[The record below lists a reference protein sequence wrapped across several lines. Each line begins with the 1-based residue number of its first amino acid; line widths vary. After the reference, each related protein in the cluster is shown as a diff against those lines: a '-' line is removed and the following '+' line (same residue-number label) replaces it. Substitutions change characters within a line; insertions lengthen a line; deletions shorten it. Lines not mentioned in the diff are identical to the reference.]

1 MMARPIIIGA
11 TACLLAL
18 GCTEPPE
25 KEAHKQPGKDKP
37 RIARLDDAPAPARR
51 ISVAPDQLPADQ
63 FDGRRITSLLNVP
76 KRMNYGDFVWDDQNV
91 PAGDL
96 WIRVDL
102 AAQIISVFRGGEEIG
117 TAVIMYGGE
126 GKPTPIG
133 QFKVLW
139 RGEKHRSSLYDAG
152 MPYTLRLTGDG
163 IAIHGASVEERTATN
178 GCVSVPFEFARLLF
192 DQARVGTPVTILRG
206 A

>member
-51 ISVAPDQLPADQ
+51 ISVAPGQLPAGQ

-76 KRMNYGDFVWDDQNV
+76 KRMN
-91 PAGDL
+91 
-96 WIRVDL
+96 
-102 AAQIISVFRGGEEIG
+102 
-117 TAVIMYGGE
+117 
-126 GKPTPIG
+126 
-133 QFKVLW
+133 
-139 RGEKHRSSLYDAG
+139 
-152 MPYTLRLTGDG
+152 
-163 IAIHGASVEERTATN
+163 
-178 GCVSVPFEFARLLF
+178 
-192 DQARVGTPVTILRG
+192 
-206 A
+206 